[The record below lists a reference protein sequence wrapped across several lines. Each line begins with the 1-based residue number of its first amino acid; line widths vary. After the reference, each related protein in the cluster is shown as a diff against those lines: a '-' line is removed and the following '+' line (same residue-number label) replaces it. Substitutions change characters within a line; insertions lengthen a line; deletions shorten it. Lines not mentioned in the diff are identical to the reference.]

1 MNLFE
6 VCAVLTMDTAAFE
19 ESVKNAVRQG
29 EQLEHDGAEAA
40 ASRQERGER
49 MAGD

>member
-19 ESVKNAVRQG
+19 ESVKNA
-29 EQLEHDGAEAA
+29 EHDGAEAA